1 MAAPAK
7 RIKIQWGQVALAVA
21 SHHGV
26 VVQELIRISLDPPP
40 GEGGGGLDR
49 LEGKR
54 TKCHT
59 AANLSFPI

>member
-26 VVQELIRISLDPPP
+26 VVQELIRISLDPPLKGR
-40 GEGGGGLDR
+40 GEEDW
-49 LEGKR
+49 
-54 TKCHT
+54 
-59 AANLSFPI
+59 IV